1 MFSKIIQ
8 EGQFILGPGVRS
20 TYTYEYGLLS
30 DDMSRAY
37 CMALNDK
44 LEAWQNRHGKFH
56 VVIGC
61 ETQGIRIGYQL
72 SQIMGLPFHLMPKRR
87 IDFAQLVVPKFSPD
101 THLLI
106 VDDIVTTGT
115 TFMRAV
121 EYLDIE
127 EGKETITFA
136 CMIRR
141 NPRNLDYSRVH
152 QAPDQEQFFVREERF
167 DFIDKRLVS
176 LYSEPE

>member
-1 MFSKIIQ
+1 
-8 EGQFILGPGVRS
+8 
-20 TYTYEYGLLS
+20 
-30 DDMSRAY
+30 
-37 CMALNDK
+37 
-44 LEAWQNRHGKFH
+44 
-56 VVIGC
+56 
-61 ETQGIRIGYQL
+61 IRIGYQL

-141 NPRNLDYSRVH
+141 NPRNL
-152 QAPDQEQFFVREERF
+152 
-167 DFIDKRLVS
+167 
-176 LYSEPE
+176 